1 MLWTHS
7 NQCLHSGVT
16 LSSPL
21 NPRYL
26 HPCLSQLPYLV
37 LFRFPFA
44 GKTNHLAAKTRSPG
58 VIPNFFSFT
67 AYIPKSGS
75 FCLQNASYTHPHRYS
90 FNTTSLFQSTIP
102 SRLEDCNNWLT
113 DLLLYHLVPL
123 RCISHTKAKSNVW
136 KQESRHI
143 ISLFKTSQGL
153 PTADR
158 VNYNPQSQLGWPT
171 YPLLP
176 KPFLT

>member
-21 NPRYL
+21 NPRCL

-102 SRLEDCNNWLT
+102 SRLEDCNNWLI

-143 ISLFKTSQGL
+143 ISLFKTS
-153 PTADR
+153 
-158 VNYNPQSQLGWPT
+158 
-171 YPLLP
+171 
-176 KPFLT
+176 